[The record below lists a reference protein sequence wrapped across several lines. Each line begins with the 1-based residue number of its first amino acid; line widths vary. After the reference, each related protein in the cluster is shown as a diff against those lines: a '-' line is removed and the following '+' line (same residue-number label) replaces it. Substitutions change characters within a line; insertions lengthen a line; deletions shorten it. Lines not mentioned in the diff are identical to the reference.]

1 MSVAKSSLLMASGTV
16 LSRLMGFA
24 RAVLTAMAI
33 GVTTNAADA
42 FGVANQLPN
51 NVYAIIAGGTLN
63 AVLVPQLVRARKHDD
78 DGRGYINRL
87 LTFIIMVFLV
97 VTLVAT
103 LAAPLLIRL
112 YTSDWSSDQLA
123 LATAFAYWCLP
134 QLFFYGLYSLLG
146 EVLNSRSK
154 FGPFMWA
161 PVLNNVVQLAGLA
174 GYIWI
179 FGFDPTG
186 SGGLTG
192 WTSDRIAW
200 LAGTAT
206 LGVAAQAVIL
216 FVAWRKIGLKL
227 TPNFKWRGFGL
238 RPALRTASWSLGMV
252 LVTQLGGLVQTIV
265 ASSAVGERSVAG
277 ADGSIASVA
286 ASNIAWLLFMLP
298 HSVVTVSIATAYF
311 TKMSHH
317 AQAGEFT
324 ELKADLVSGLKS
336 ISIVAL
342 LATAGLIVLAYPAA
356 RVFVG
361 EYPATAALGNV
372 VIAMMVGLLPFSFVY
387 MIQRAF
393 YALEDTRTPF
403 WFTVAQI
410 SIHIAGSITMSFLVP
425 ARWLVVG
432 LALLTSVSVLVQAL
446 LAGWLLAKRI
456 GPWGRG
462 QLLASIAKYAAGA
475 TASALV
481 GWLVLALF
489 GGAYEGTYA
498 VSSVLN
504 AGLTMLAVGGAMLLT
519 YAIAMRLLAVRE
531 FDTVYSGVT
540 KALRGILRK

>member
-1 MSVAKSSLLMASGTV
+1 MSVAKSSLLMASGTI

-103 LAAPLLIRL
+103 LAAPWLIRL
-112 YTSDWSSDQLA
+112 YTSNWSSDQLA

-161 PVLNNVVQLAGLA
+161 PVLNNVVQLVGLGA
-174 GYIWI
+174 YIWL

-186 SGGLTG
+186 QQAVSG
-192 WTSDRIAW
+192 WTPDRIAW

-206 LGVAAQAVIL
+206 LGVIAQALIL
-216 FVAWRKIGLKL
+216 FVAWRQIGLQL
-227 TPNFKWRGFGL
+227 SPTFKWRGFGL
-238 RPALRTASWSLGMV
+238 RPALKTASWSLGMV

-265 ASSAVGERSVAG
+265 ASSAVGERAAN

-317 AQAGEFT
+317 AQAGEYAD
-324 ELKADLVSGLKS
+324 LKADLVAGLKS
-336 ISIVAL
+336 ISFVAV
-342 LATAGLIVLAYPAA
+342 LATAALIVLAYPAA

-361 EYPATAALGNV
+361 EFPATAALGNV

-393 YALEDTRTPF
+393 YALEDTKTPF
-403 WFTVAQI
+403 WFTVVQI
-410 SIHIAGSITMSFLVP
+410 SIHMTGSITMSFLLP

-432 LALLTSVSVLVQAL
+432 LALLTSVSVLVQSL
-446 LAGWLLAKRI
+446 LAGWLLARRI

-462 QLLASIAKYAAGA
+462 ELGKAIAKYAVGA
-475 TASALV
+475 VAAAIV
-481 GWLVLALF
+481 GWLALELL
-489 GGAYEGTYA
+489 GGARSGSYPLASVLKSCVTMLTVGAAMLITYA
-498 VSSVLN
+498 LS
-504 AGLTMLAVGGAMLLT
+504 
-519 YAIAMRLLAVRE
+519 MRLLAPAE
-531 FDTVYSGVT
+531 FNIAWRAVT
-540 KALRGILRK
+540 KAMRGIVRK

>member
-1 MSVAKSSLLMASGTV
+1 MASGTV
-16 LSRLMGFA
+16 ISRLMGFA

-87 LTFIIMVFLV
+87 LTFIITVFLL
-97 VTLVAT
+97 VTMVAT
-103 LAAPLLIRL
+103 LAAPALIRL
-112 YTSDWSSDQLA
+112 YTSDWSNDQLA

-161 PVLNNVVQLAGLA
+161 PVLNNVVQLAGLI
-174 GYIWI
+174 GYVVI
-179 FGFDPTG
+179 FGMDPTG
-186 SGGLTG
+186 STG
-192 WTSDRIAW
+192 AGTWTADRIAW

-216 FVAWRKIGLKL
+216 FAAWRRIDLKL
-227 TPNFKWRGFGL
+227 SLNFKWRGFGL
-238 RPALRTASWSLGMV
+238 APALKAASWSLGMV

-265 ASSAVGERSVAG
+265 ASAAVSARSANN
-277 ADGSIASVA
+277 DGSVASVA
-286 ASNIAWLLFMLP
+286 AFNIAWLLFMLP
-298 HSVVTVSIATAYF
+298 HSVVTVSVATAYF

-317 AQAGEFT
+317 AQAGEHAQLKDDLVAG
-324 ELKADLVSGLKS
+324 LKA
-336 ISIVAL
+336 ISAVAL
-342 LATAGLIVLAYPAA
+342 LATAALVVLAYPAA

-372 VIAMMVGLLPFSFVY
+372 VIALMVGLLPFSFVY

-403 WFTVAQI
+403 WFTVVQI
-410 SIHIAGSITMSFLVP
+410 GVHIAGSVTMSFLVP
-425 ARWLVVG
+425 AESLVVG
-432 LALLTSVSVLVQAL
+432 LALLTSVSVLIQAL
-446 LAGWLLAKRI
+446 LAGWLLARRI
-456 GPWGRG
+456 GSWGRG
-462 QLLASIAKYAAGA
+462 GLAISVAKYAVGAAAAGI
-475 TASALV
+475 V
-481 GWLVLALF
+481 GLLAYSF
-489 GGAYEGTYA
+489 VGIGGANAWALGSITNAVLSIVAVGSLMVITYA
-498 VSSVLN
+498 
-504 AGLTMLAVGGAMLLT
+504 A
-519 YAIAMRLLAVRE
+519 
-531 FDTVYSGVT
+531 
-540 KALRGILRK
+540 ALRLIEPSAFRALKQSLTRR

>member
-1 MSVAKSSLLMASGTV
+1 MASGTV
-16 LSRLMGFA
+16 ISRVMGFA

-87 LTFIIMVFLV
+87 LTFIISVFLL
-97 VTLVAT
+97 VTLAAT
-103 LAAPLLIRL
+103 LAAPLLIQL
-112 YTSDWSSDQLA
+112 YTSNWTADQLA

-161 PVLNNVVQLAGLA
+161 PVLNNVVQLAGLI
-174 GYIWI
+174 GYIVI
-179 FGFDPTG
+179 FGFDPTQ
-186 SGGLTG
+186 SHGLSA
-192 WTSDRIAW
+192 WTPDRIAW

-206 LGVAAQAVIL
+206 LGVSAQALIL
-216 FVAWRKIGLKL
+216 FVAWKRIDLKL
-227 TPNFKWRGFGL
+227 SLNFKWRGFGL
-238 RPALRTASWSLGMV
+238 RPALKAASWSLGMV

-265 ASSAVGERSVAG
+265 ASSAISARAEG
-277 ADGSIASVA
+277 AWAVASVA
-286 ASNIAWLLFMLP
+286 AFNIAWLIFMLP

-317 AQAGEFT
+317 AQAGEHA
-324 ELKADLVSGLKS
+324 ELKGDLVAGLKS
-336 ISIVAL
+336 ISAVAV
-342 LATAGLIVLAYPAA
+342 LATAMLIVLAYPAA

-361 EYPATAALGNV
+361 ESAATEALGNV
-372 VIAMMVGLLPFSFVY
+372 LIALMVGLLPFSFVY

-393 YALEDTRTPF
+393 FALEDTRTPF

-410 SIHIAGSITMSFLVP
+410 GIHIAGSITLSFTVP
-425 ARWLVVG
+425 AEWLVVG
-432 LALLTSVSVLVQAL
+432 LALLTSISVLVQSL
-446 LAGWLLAKRI
+446 LAGWLLARRI

-462 QLLASIAKYAAGA
+462 QLGVAIAKYAAGA
-475 TASALV
+475 AAAAIV
-481 GWLVLALF
+481 GWLIFELL
-489 GGAYEGTYA
+489 GGAATASWTRSGVAPAIVTMA
-498 VSSVLN
+498 V
-504 AGLTMLAVGGAMLLT
+504 VGGAMLVT
-519 YAIAMRLLAVRE
+519 YA
-531 FDTVYSGVT
+531 G
-540 KALRGILRK
+540 ALRLVEPAAFKSASAAVAKGLKGILRK